1 MNTIGLK
8 IKKLR
13 EEKGIK
19 QEYMAIELGITQSN
33 YCRLEKSDHRLSV
46 VRLQKI
52 AHILDVQISV
62 FFEEKNNHITHS
74 DFNNNAN
81 RNDKEHILLLKEE
94 ISSLRKM
101 LEEISK

>member
-13 EEKGIK
+13 KEKGIK

-33 YCRLEKSDHRLSV
+33 YCRLEKSDYRLSV

-52 AHILDVQISV
+52 AHILNVPISV
-62 FFEEKNNHITHS
+62 FFEEKNNHITHN
-74 DFNNNAN
+74 DFNNKVNQN
-81 RNDKEHILLLKEE
+81 EEHILLMKEE
-94 ISSLRKM
+94 ISFLRKK
-101 LEEISK
+101 LEEKSK